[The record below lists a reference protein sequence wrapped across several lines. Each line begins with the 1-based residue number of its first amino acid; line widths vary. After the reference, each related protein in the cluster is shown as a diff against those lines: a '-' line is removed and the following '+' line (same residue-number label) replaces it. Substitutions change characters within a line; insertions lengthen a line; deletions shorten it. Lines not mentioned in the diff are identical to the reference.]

1 MYLFSILGFAL
12 TGDPTVKVVTC
23 LCPDVAGC
31 SLLRLN
37 WKFVFRTLS
46 CLAPSGILI
55 VASGWLTRCGT
66 WCLCS
71 VVLHRNPQFEWK
83 GQPGG
88 GAGSSPLALPQTS
101 VEESRCYSRLY
112 WQGDQ
117 AGKGLCTG
125 PCHLLPLLQCPF
137 QLCHVALLYLS
148 CCAYHGSCD
157 LSASCKLMVS
167 WTFPRKPK

>member
-71 VVLHRNPQFEWK
+71 VLLHRNPQFEWK

-101 VEESRCYSRLY
+101 CGGEQVLF
-112 WQGDQ
+112 
-117 AGKGLCTG
+117 
-125 PCHLLPLLQCPF
+125 PPLLTGLPGWEGA
-137 QLCHVALLYLS
+137 LHWPMSPVALTSVPFPAVS
-148 CCAYHGSCD
+148 CCTPISQLLC
-157 LSASCKLMVS
+157 LPWKLWFVS
-167 WTFPRKPK
+167 LLQVNGQLNVSQKA